1 MPPICSCCVLN
12 CSSSAVIRSRSGGVA
27 GRRAHRRQPATRCTV
42 KRPSRRAPLHPQT
55 GRGQAWKGQSARR
68 REKVAYLRGS
78 LRSTAKEQ
86 PKPVPGLEARV
97 GGAESNHATRA
108 ADRDRCTAVDM
119 PKGDPPD
126 TLSARQAY
134 GNPPYRGPGAGRQA
148 AAQGARGERAPPVQP
163 TTPPRPTLPAGSPPP
178 YPPY

>member
-1 MPPICSCCVLN
+1 MAGPRATGRQ
-12 CSSSAVIRSRSGGVA
+12 SASRRTAKQQS
-27 GRRAHRRQPATRCTV
+27 Q
-42 KRPSRRAPLHPQT
+42 RAPLHPQT

-97 GGAESNHATRA
+97 GGAESNHTDPA

-119 PKGDPPD
+119 PEGDPPD

-134 GNPPYRGPGAGRQA
+134 GKPPYHAPVAAPSSSVGR
-148 AAQGARGERAPPVQP
+148 
-163 TTPPRPTLPAGSPPP
+163 SK
-178 YPPY
+178 